1 MKFVDT
7 MKIVIP
13 AMSRN
18 EALARSCVG
27 AFAAQADPTVEEMSD
42 LRSAVSEA
50 VTNCIVHGYGDD
62 SGDITITLKLTE
74 DNCIYIKI
82 SDKGCGIED
91 VEQAMMPLFTTA
103 PEGERAGLG
112 FAVME
117 AFTDD
122 LKVRSKVGKGTTVT
136 MKKQLSTKFLIKNGD
151 QKSLQN
157 P

>member
-1 MKFVDT
+1 
-7 MKIVIP
+7 MKIVNSMKITIP

-27 AFAAQADPTVEEMSD
+27 AFAAQADPTVEELSD

-50 VTNCIVHGYGDD
+50 VTNCIVHGYRDGA
-62 SGDITITLKLTE
+62 GDIAITMKLTE

-91 VEQAMMPLFTTA
+91 VEQAMLPLYTTA

-117 AFTDD
+117 AFTDQ
-122 LKVRSKVGKGTTVT
+122 LRVRSRVGKGTAVT
-136 MKKQLSTKFLIKNGD
+136 MKKQLTGKYE
-151 QKSLQN
+151 
-157 P
+157 